1 MADSLPTA
9 SRPTPP
15 ISPAAS
21 LDFASGLPL
30 QVGVVVIAALY
41 FAREV
46 LIPITL
52 NDGTEFS
59 EGAEGSVPEQPWADE
74 VEIEFWDSIKLS
86 ANPLEYRVYLEQYP
100 EGAFAPLALA
110 RLQSLESGG
119 AIGAAPPVA
128 GAVSPKMIELAYWD
142 TVKDSGNP
150 EMLQAY
156 LDKYPGG
163 EFS

>member
-1 MADSLPTA
+1 MCQATEPSAPE
-9 SRPTPP
+9 PP
-15 ISPAAS
+15 
-21 LDFASGLPL
+21 
-30 QVGVVVIAALY
+30 Q
-41 FAREV
+41 
-46 LIPITL
+46 
-52 NDGTEFS
+52 
-59 EGAEGSVPEQPWADE
+59 ADE
-74 VEIEFWDSIKLS
+74 VEIEFWDSIKQS
-86 ANPLEYRVYLEQYP
+86 AKPLEYRVYLEQYP

-156 LDKYPGG
+156 LDKYPSG
-163 EFS
+163 EFSELARAMITERS